1 MAPAAA
7 DRRRPDEAA
16 LWNDH
21 LAVLRQALVLRHP
34 DARGRVRSEAA
45 RLEREIAS
53 LNARRELAR
62 RRQRWAEPGGA
73 AGAPDALDEQIALCL
88 HRLSDLAALL
98 RDGAPP
104 AAAAARGATP
114 EAALRPSM
122 QDPVTMLLG
131 KGRLSAD
138 QVRAAREIAWVH
150 EAITRAG
157 RARISRLSQIEPPA
171 GWQEMA
177 LPERAALV
185 HAKRFLPWAERLR
198 REAPVTLECVLQVA
212 VLGLSIYAVARR
224 HRMGWNACVA
234 MLGEGL
240 DRYWDTGRDQR
251 CRASGIR
258 P

>member
-7 DRRRPDEAA
+7 NRRQPDEAA
-16 LWNDH
+16 LWSDH

-45 RLEREIAS
+45 RLEREIAA
-53 LNARRELAR
+53 LNARRDLAR

-73 AGAPDALDEQIALCL
+73 ASAPDMLDAQIARCL

-98 RDGAPP
+98 HDNAPP

-114 EAALRPSM
+114 EAALRPSL

-131 KGRLSAD
+131 KGRLSED

-150 EAITRAG
+150 EAITKAG
-157 RARISRLSQIEPPA
+157 RARISRLSQIAPPA
-171 GWQEMA
+171 GWQEMP

-198 REAPVTLECVLQVA
+198 RDAPVTLECVLQVV
-212 VLGLSIYAVARR
+212 VLGLSVYAVARR
-224 HRMGWNACVA
+224 HRMGWTACVA
-234 MLGEGL
+234 RLAEGL
-240 DRYWDTGRDQR
+240 DRYWETGRDQR
-251 CRASGIR
+251 RRASGIR